1 MKKITYCITF
11 VLCCILT
18 IGVFGQSAET
28 VNGANT
34 TQPFFNLSR
43 IIPNTGTYYPPS
55 PAAPALIYDNGP
67 ILNVAPDRSRL
78 QNITLGMTSL
88 GAGAQFTANNRMADD
103 VTLTDDYDITELHF
117 YTYQTG
123 STTTSTITGIT
134 LRIWDGVPG
143 LAGSNIVWGDATT
156 NVLASSAWSTIYRDS
171 ESTPATN
178 RPIMDCT
185 INPTGLTL
193 TAGTYWL
200 DWNYSGSLSSG
211 PWAPPIAI
219 LGQTTTGNGLQ
230 SLAGGPYNP
239 LLDAGT
245 STQQGLPF
253 QIIGSVVSTG
263 GGGPVAECATVVPTP
278 IPAVGT
284 GGSACTNP
292 TLSLATVSATG
303 NVGTGAGDYNLDS
316 IEIELTHTWAS
327 DLDIFLISPDGTI
340 TVELSTDNGGS
351 TGLDT
356 AATLVFTDSSVNAV
370 TGWTGGAP
378 MADYLAEGGLLNTLL
393 AGQSITGDWTLRIC
407 DDSGGDSGTLLSY
420 CINFSEVAIVVGN
433 PPTIACPADIVIN
446 NAPGTCGAV
455 ANFAGVA
462 IDDEDGNISSSIIAT
477 PASGSTFAVGVTTVE
492 LSVTDSDNNT
502 VTCSFT
508 VTVNDNE
515 LPIAVCQDITV
526 DIDPITG
533 MATIAAADVDNGS
546 MDNCG
551 SVTLA
556 LDITTFDCSM
566 TGANTVVLTVTDNSG
581 NIATCTSTVTVQ
593 DVTAPVITCIGGVAT
608 VSVLEEFEGATIPTG
623 WSTNILVGTYDWTFG
638 SGDMPVGGDFPTN
651 AAIFDDDAAGNG
663 DNVAELLSPI
673 YDLSGTTTAEL
684 SFDYALQDFAGSG
697 LLRAEVWD
705 GAAWQQVFLADNA
718 DIDPVNTGVLDVL
731 AFANAAFQ
739 VKFTWDDETGFNWGA
754 GVDNVLLNYE
764 SAAGGGLDVFLDAN
778 GMASVDPN
786 DLLLSVDE
794 ACGYTVTAGGA
805 GGGTTGSLT
814 TTFAGGNGLDGAMFD
829 VTAINDLTIDSF
841 DVNLPTGADN
851 DFEIYYKT
859 GTWVG
864 SNTNPGDWTLLAT
877 LTGITSAG
885 AGLPTALNL
894 NLGIVVPA
902 GDRAAFYVTTTDNGT
917 LSYTNGTVT
926 GNLFASDA
934 NLEFYEGRGVD
945 YPFTGGFEPRVF
957 NGNIHYTTGGGGGGL
972 DFTCA
977 DLGPNQ
983 VEVTVTDA
991 SGNES
996 TCIATVNVIDNIAP
1010 VITCGTNPTV
1020 SETEDF
1026 EGTTVPAG
1034 WSTEIL
1040 AGVADWTFG
1049 SGAMPTGD
1057 DFTSNAAIFNDDA
1070 AGSGQTNK
1078 VSLSSPVY
1086 DLTDATNVLVG
1097 YDVAFQESG
1106 DQTFT
1111 VEVYDGTAWQQ
1122 IALYDADLVPN
1133 IQTESID
1140 ASAFAN
1146 AAFQVRWTF
1155 DDLGGWGWAAGV
1167 DNFDLSYEL
1176 AGTGNVVEVELGPD
1190 GTTTIDPYSLLS
1202 DIVEA
1207 CGISTIAVDV
1217 TTVSCADIGT
1227 PIMITV
1233 FVSDASGNIAS
1244 CTAEVNVVDK
1254 LAPVITCPADQ
1265 TVDPGAGG
1273 LFYIL
1278 PDYFATGEATAVDNC
1293 TDPVTITSQSPA
1305 VGTPLPDGTHTITL
1319 TAEDE
1324 YGNVSTCSFV
1334 LTVETTIGV
1343 GENSLDKGLALYPN
1357 PASNVVN
1364 LVNKTNISLEK
1375 MMIYDINGKLVN
1387 TTDLRTM
1394 QGEKAVDVSSLASG
1408 VYVVQI
1414 IGNNASTVK
1423 RLIKE

>member
-1 MKKITYCITF
+1 MKKIT
-11 VLCCILT
+11 LT
-18 IGVFGQSAET
+18 ILLIATTMLLQAQAIFINELHYDNAGSDVAEGFEIAGPAGTDLSGWKVELYNGSNGTDYGTINLSGTIPDEGAGFGT
-28 VNGANT
+28 VWFLSSGMQNGA
-34 TQPFFNLSR
+34 PDGL
-43 IIPNTGTYYPPS
+43 
-55 PAAPALIYDNGP
+55 ALIDAGNTVIQFLSYEGSFAATSGAAN
-67 ILNVAPDRSRL
+67 
-78 QNITLGMTSL
+78 GMTS
-88 GAGAQFTANNRMADD
+88 
-103 VTLTDDYDITELHF
+103 TDIGVSEPSSTPVGESL
-117 YTYQTG
+117 QLMGTG
-123 STTTSTITGIT
+123 SLYTDFTWSGPVV
-134 LRIWDGVPG
+134 GSSG
-143 LAGSNIVWGDATT
+143 LINAGQTFAGSG
-156 NVLASSAWSTIYRDS
+156 
-171 ESTPATN
+171 
-178 RPIMDCT
+178 
-185 INPTGLTL
+185 
-193 TAGTYWL
+193 
-200 DWNYSGSLSSG
+200 SGSS
-211 PWAPPIAI
+211 PM
-219 LGQTTTGNGLQ
+219 
-230 SLAGGPYNP
+230 
-239 LLDAGT
+239 
-245 STQQGLPF
+245 
-253 QIIGSVVSTG
+253 
-263 GGGPVAECATVVPTP
+263 
-278 IPAVGT
+278 
-284 GGSACTNP
+284 
-292 TLSLATVSATG
+292 
-303 NVGTGAGDYNLDS
+303 
-316 IEIELTHTWAS
+316 
-327 DLDIFLISPDGTI
+327 IS
-340 TVELSTDNGGS
+340 
-351 TGLDT
+351 
-356 AATLVFTDSSVNAV
+356 
-370 TGWTGGAP
+370 
-378 MADYLAEGGLLNTLL
+378 
-393 AGQSITGDWTLRIC
+393 
-407 DDSGGDSGTLLSY
+407 
-420 CINFSEVAIVVGN
+420 
-433 PPTIACPADIVIN
+433 CPADITVN
-446 NAPGTCGAV
+446 NVTGTCGAAV
-455 ANFAGVA
+455 SFVGLAMDA
-462 IDDEDGNISSSIIAT
+462 EDGDISSLIVAT
-477 PASGSTFAVGVTTVE
+477 PASGSTFPVGVNTVT
-492 LSVTDSDNNT
+492 LSVTDSDNNNSTCQFLIT
-502 VTCSFT
+502 VI
-508 VTVNDNE
+508 DNE
-515 LPIAVCQDITV
+515 APVAICQNITV
-526 DIDPITG
+526 ELDPITG
-533 MATIAAADVDNGS
+533 MVTVAPSEVDNGS
-546 MDNCG
+546 SDLCG
-551 SVTLA
+551 AVSLS
-556 LDITTFDCSM
+556 LDVSTFDCSM
-566 TGANTVVLTVTDNSG
+566 VGANSVTLTVTDAAGNSS
-581 NIATCTSTVTVQ
+581 NCSATVTVQ
-593 DVTAPVITCIGGVAT
+593 DTTAPIITCLGEASGASVFINEIHYDNAGTDEDEGVEVAGPSGT
-608 VSVLEEFEGATIPTG
+608 VL
-623 WSTNILVGTYDWTFG
+623 STYSLVFYNG
-638 SGDMPVGGDFPTN
+638 SGGTEYNTVN
-651 AAIFDDDAAGNG
+651 
-663 DNVAELLSPI
+663 
-673 YDLSGTTTAEL
+673 LSGTIDDEGNGFGAVNFEIAGIQNGSPDAIALVNNGNVIQFLSYEGSLTAVDGVAAGLTSTDIGVSEPNSTPIGESLQL
-684 SFDYALQDFAGSG
+684 SG
-697 LLRAEVWD
+697 
-705 GAAWQQVFLADNA
+705 
-718 DIDPVNTGVLDVL
+718 TGTFYPD
-731 AFANAAFQ
+731 
-739 VKFTWDDETGFNWGA
+739 FTWNSPTAATPGTL
-754 GVDNVLLNYE
+754 NVGQTYVVPT
-764 SAAGGGLDVFLDAN
+764 SSSVDVFLDAN
-778 GMASVDPN
+778 GMASIDPN
-786 DLLLSVDE
+786 TLLQSVEE
-794 ACGYTVTAGGA
+794 ACNY
-805 GGGTTGSLT
+805 T
-814 TTFAGGNGLDGAMFD
+814 TT
-829 VTAINDLTIDSF
+829 V
-841 DVNLPTGADN
+841 
-851 DFEIYYKT
+851 
-859 GTWVG
+859 
-864 SNTNPGDWTLLAT
+864 
-877 LTGITSAG
+877 
-885 AGLPTALNL
+885 
-894 NLGIVVPA
+894 
-902 GDRAAFYVTTTDNGT
+902 
-917 LSYTNGTVT
+917 
-926 GNLFASDA
+926 
-934 NLEFYEGRGVD
+934 
-945 YPFTGGFEPRVF
+945 
-957 NGNIHYTTGGGGGGL
+957 NGNTTA
-972 DFTCA
+972 DFTCS
-977 DLGPNQ
+977 DLGEKL
-983 VEVTVTDA
+983 VEVTVTDD
-991 SGNES
+991 SGNAA
-996 TCIATVNVIDNIAP
+996 TCFATVNVIDNIAP

-1086 DLTDATNVLVG
+1086 GLTDATNVLVG

-1343 GENSLDKGLALYPN
+1343 GKNSLDKGLALYPN